1 MCLLVFPFGDR
12 DLRMS
17 KTRKRNSVE
26 SLRMNDITEVILLTH
41 LVLEACLFTYQD
53 KASTKDF
60 QRILCHISSR
70 SGVLAKALQ
79 ANTTISQM
87 IYVYSYKKMN
97 KLLSQNERD

>member
-1 MCLLVFPFGDR
+1 
-12 DLRMS
+12 
-17 KTRKRNSVE
+17 
-26 SLRMNDITEVILLTH
+26 MNDITEVILLTH
-41 LVLEACLFTYQD
+41 LFLEACLFTYQD

-87 IYVYSYKKMN
+87 IYVYSYKKWINYLAKMKGIEKRYPAKMSFLN
-97 KLLSQNERD
+97 NT

>member
-1 MCLLVFPFGDR
+1 
-12 DLRMS
+12 
-17 KTRKRNSVE
+17 
-26 SLRMNDITEVILLTH
+26 MNDITEVILLTH

-97 KLLSQNERD
+97 KLLSQNERDWEKVSSKDVIFK